1 MAALTA
7 LQTYPGAQNSEDS
20 LAAPFRYDPM
30 SGPSRW
36 SQKIDLRDS
45 LSLTDTTPSRKDFSA
60 EGAAD
65 RPWLQSPRD
74 TWPRGTGRKS
84 PSCVPVMGGWPPI
97 RSRMDPRTLGDRGPI
112 LNRNHN
118 PWAADE

>member
-20 LAAPFRYDPM
+20 LTAPFRYDPM

-36 SQKIDLRDS
+36 SQEIDLRDS
-45 LSLTDTTPSRKDFSA
+45 LSLTDTTPIPKRLFSWRSGGPPLAA
-60 EGAAD
+60 ESSGHMAT
-65 RPWLQSPRD
+65 WNGQGITQLCPRAGW
-74 TWPRGTGRKS
+74 TATY
-84 PSCVPVMGGWPPI
+84 PVTDGPP
-97 RSRMDPRTLGDRGPI
+97 TLGDRGPI

-118 PWAADE
+118 PWADE